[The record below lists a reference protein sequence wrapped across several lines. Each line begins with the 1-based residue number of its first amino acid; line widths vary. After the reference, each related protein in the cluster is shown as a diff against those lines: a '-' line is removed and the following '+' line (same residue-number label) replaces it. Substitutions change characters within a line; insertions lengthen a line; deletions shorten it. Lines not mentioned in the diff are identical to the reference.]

1 MAERR
6 TIGQIL
12 MSFGRIT
19 EEDVERAI
27 EYQREEGGYFGE
39 ALLAIFNLEPSKNS
53 KRRLWS
59 HRSGRS
65 PT

>member
-19 EEDVERAI
+19 ERDAFKQYLETKPEEDFV
-27 EYQREEGGYFGE
+27 
-39 ALLAIFNLEPSKNS
+39 
-53 KRRLWS
+53 
-59 HRSGRS
+59 
-65 PT
+65 